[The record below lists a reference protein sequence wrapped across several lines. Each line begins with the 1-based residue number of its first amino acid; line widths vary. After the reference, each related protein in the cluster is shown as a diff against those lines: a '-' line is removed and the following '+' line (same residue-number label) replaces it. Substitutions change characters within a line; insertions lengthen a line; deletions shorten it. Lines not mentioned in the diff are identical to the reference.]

1 MEAVSHSQFWRSTV
15 IFVLQDDSQDG
26 PDHVDSHR
34 SPLLVISPWSAGGVV
49 HRFANTTGVLKT
61 IEEMLH
67 LGSMSQFDHY
77 GRALRENW
85 RDKRDLTP
93 FTATLPAVDMV
104 EMNPDTG
111 KQARA
116 SAGFNLR
123 VADAIDDDAF
133 NRVLWAV
140 EKGAIPYPGARQAD
154 ALTLGLGSR

>member
-1 MEAVSHSQFWRSTV
+1 
-15 IFVLQDDSQDG
+15 
-26 PDHVDSHR
+26 
-34 SPLLVISPWSAGGVV
+34 
-49 HRFANTTGVLKT
+49 
-61 IEEMLH
+61 
-67 LGSMSQFDHY
+67 MSQFDHY

-104 EMNPDTG
+104 ETPE
-111 KQARA
+111 KRLH
-116 SAGFNLR
+116 LR
-123 VADAIDDDAF
+123 VADAIDDEAF